1 MVAAPHAMAPQ
12 EATRGGGPGRRVGVC
27 ANARAREDAE
37 YGDYHLLS
45 IHGQSTD
52 ETMRSVAQGRLMWY
66 SRHTTI
72 FSPYA
77 CPCLSPSDRCHFFG
91 TGIVLEDLFVCNY
104 RPSGAEGSGRLL
116 FARRSRAT
124 AVDGFSY
131 QGQLRAADLIV
142 SEASSF

>member
-52 ETMRSVAQGRLMWY
+52 ETMRSVAQGRLLGTVGTPQ
-66 SRHTTI
+66 SSAPTLV
-72 FSPYA
+72 PA
-77 CPCLSPSDRCHFFG
+77 CHHLTVVTF
-91 TGIVLEDLFVCNY
+91 L
-104 RPSGAEGSGRLL
+104 A
-116 FARRSRAT
+116 
-124 AVDGFSY
+124 
-131 QGQLRAADLIV
+131 QV
-142 SEASSF
+142 SS